1 MNEYRSP
8 EMRTLPEAIPQ
19 RERAEKVLQR
29 QVPVDR
35 GMAKAVPAA
44 RIGLRVLRQA
54 IHFEGT
60 GDRIDG
66 NQILFPRMQAGLQ
79 PSAADRVCGMSPA
92 VPDQAELED
101 LLQREVPATASGP
114 TPANRATCRKAG
126 C

>member
-1 MNEYRSP
+1 MNERHSQ
-8 EMRTLPEAIPQ
+8 EVRILPQAVPN
-19 RERAEKVLQR
+19 RELAEKVLQR
-29 QVPVDR
+29 PVPGCER
-35 GMAKAVPAA
+35 LAATVPAA
-44 RIGLRVLRQA
+44 RTGLRVLRQA
-54 IHFEGT
+54 IHHEGA
-60 GDRIDG
+60 GCRSDR